1 MRLVDG
7 AIAVAELAVH
17 SRITWITRLKALGD
31 ESRLRI
37 VGALVTKR
45 SSVNE
50 LAEKLSLSQYNVSKH
65 LRILREAGI
74 VDLEPNFNRREYFIA
89 PKFRRHLARN
99 KNELDLGCCVFRF
112 DQLPRG

>member
-1 MRLVDG
+1 MPRF
-7 AIAVAELAVH
+7 AVH
-17 SRITWITRLKALGD
+17 SRVTWVTRLKALSD

-37 VGALVTKR
+37 VGALVSKQL
-45 SSVNE
+45 SVNE
-50 LAEKLSLSQYNVSKH
+50 ITEKLHLSQYNVSKH

-74 VDLEPNFNRREYFIA
+74 VDLKPNFNRREYFIA

-112 DQLPRG
+112 DQFPRR